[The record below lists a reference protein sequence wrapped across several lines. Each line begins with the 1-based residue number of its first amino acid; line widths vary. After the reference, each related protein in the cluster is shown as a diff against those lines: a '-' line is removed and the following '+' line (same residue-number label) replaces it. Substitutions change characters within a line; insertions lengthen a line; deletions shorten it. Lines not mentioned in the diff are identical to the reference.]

1 MSVQAMTWAL
11 EQRIVTSPTAR
22 HVLLCL
28 ANYADKNGKAA
39 FPSANSLSEDTGL
52 SVRTVRTA
60 LESLREVEAIT
71 LGNQAIAAAYIDRN
85 DRRPVVYDLCID
97 RGAADAPGSE
107 RGASD
112 DTTGCSSRTNGVQL
126 TAERGAGAA
135 PNPSFNHPLTI
146 NNPKE
151 QRAEAPAKGQKFD
164 PLTAKPAN
172 VTAEVWAD
180 WVAHRKEIRKPLT
193 ETSCKRQAKE
203 LEGHATPDVVIL
215 LSITN
220 GWTGLFP
227 EKVSANVRPIQQS
240 RFTNLPPVN
249 ADEIRAKTEE
259 NKRLGVRRANF

>member
-39 FPSANSLSEDTGL
+39 FPSASSLSEDTGL
-52 SVRTVRTA
+52 SVRTIRTA
-60 LESLREVEAIT
+60 LESLREAEVIT
-71 LGNQAIAAAYIDRN
+71 LGNQAIAAAYIDRH
-85 DRRPVVYDLCID
+85 DRRPVVYDLCMD

-107 RGASD
+107 RGESD
-112 DTTGCSSRTNGVQL
+112 DTTGCSSCTNGVQL
-126 TAERGAGAA
+126 TTERGAAPA

-146 NNPKE
+146 NDPKE
-151 QRAEAPAKGQKFD
+151 HGAAAPAKGKKFD
-164 PLTAKPAN
+164 ALAAKPAN
-172 VTAEVWAD
+172 VSAEVWAD

-203 LEGHATPDVVIL
+203 LEGHASPDAVIL

-227 EKVSANVRPIQQS
+227 EKVTANVRPIQMS

-249 ADEIRAKTEE
+249 AAEIRAKTEE